1 MPQAKKKANEAQF
14 YLFVSGLPAETFEVM
29 NFSGIDKISAPYA
42 FNLTLI
48 SHQADIAPEKVVNK
62 QATLL
67 IFRDG
72 EYYPYSGI
80 ISDFTFVDKS
90 VDRATYAFKLV
101 PKLWLLRLNRQSR
114 VFQKMKVPDIIKKVL
129 DDAKLSDYYSMKL
142 DNGKYPELEYVVQ
155 YQETDLNFISRLM
168 ETNGIWYFFNE
179 QPIVPEE
186 IDGKPG
192 REALLITD
200 AIANFE
206 FIATTSDVIFRS
218 ESGMTEQID
227 VEEKES
233 VHGFHQNRHVIPS
246 NVTLKDYNYRTPEV
260 DLTGQKPVKDGDL
273 GTVYQYAGH
282 FKNVTDATN
291 AAETMANR
299 IATQQLIIEGES
311 NCRGLRAG
319 KRFTLKE
326 HFRDDLN
333 TIYVVTQT
341 AHLGAHVMAGQS
353 ANTFTYSNQ
362 FRCLP
367 ANRADLFRPAL
378 RAVAPRLPG
387 IITAQIEAN
396 GSSYASLDDMGRY
409 KVRMPFDMSDAKNH
423 EASRYVRL
431 AQPYSGSNYG
441 MHFPS
446 HEGAEMVLACIDG
459 NPDRPLGLATVPNA
473 NTLSP
478 VVSANK
484 QESVIRTAAGNEFVL
499 DDTDQK
505 QKVRLN
511 TNAKHTL
518 LMDDEN
524 KKISLTSTN
533 ANELLLDDKN
543 ELVKWNGS
551 AHSITMNYHSGSEGI
566 IITTK
571 EGNTVQIDDK
581 NKKITIHSK
590 AGHSFE
596 MDDDGKTIVLA
607 DCAGK
612 NKVTLDGNGGIIL
625 DSQGKIQIT
634 AQQDIEITGANIKM
648 TAQNALEAKATADLK
663 LKGMNVEAK
672 ADMNVKVEGGMN
684 LELKGGMQAKLGGM
698 MTEVSGDTMM
708 TVKGAMVMIN

>member
-1 MPQAKKKANEAQF
+1 
-14 YLFVSGLPAETFEVM
+14 
-29 NFSGIDKISAPYA
+29 
-42 FNLTLI
+42 
-48 SHQADIAPEKVVNK
+48 
-62 QATLL
+62 
-67 IFRDG
+67 
-72 EYYPYSGI
+72 
-80 ISDFTFVDKS
+80 
-90 VDRATYAFKLV
+90 
-101 PKLWLLRLNRQSR
+101 
-114 VFQKMKVPDIIKKVL
+114 
-129 DDAKLSDYYSMKL
+129 
-142 DNGKYPELEYVVQ
+142 
-155 YQETDLNFISRLM
+155 
-168 ETNGIWYFFNE
+168 
-179 QPIVPEE
+179 
-186 IDGKPG
+186 
-192 REALLITD
+192 
-200 AIANFE
+200 
-206 FIATTSDVIFRS
+206 
-218 ESGMTEQID
+218 MTEQID
-227 VEEKES
+227 TEDKES
-233 VHGFHQNRHVIPS
+233 VHGLHQNRHVIPS
-246 NVTLKDYNYRTPEV
+246 SVTLKDYNYRTPEV

-273 GTVYQYAGH
+273 GTVYEYAGH
-282 FKNVTDATN
+282 FKNVTEAGAAADAL
-291 AAETMANR
+291 ASRLAV
-299 IATQQLIIEGES
+299 QQLIVTGES
-311 NCRGLRAG
+311 NCRGMRAG
-319 KRFTLKE
+319 KRFTLKD
-326 HFRDDLN
+326 HFKDEMN
-333 TIYVVTQT
+333 TTYLVVRIS
-341 AHLGAHVMAGQS
+341 HIGAHIMTGQS
-353 ANTFTYSNQ
+353 ANTFTYTNR
-362 FRCLP
+362 FHCLS
-367 ANRADLFRPAL
+367 ADRIDLFRP
-378 RAVAPRLPG
+378 RMRSSAPKLPG

-396 GSSYASLDDMGRY
+396 GSSYASLDEMGRY
-409 KVRMPFDMSDAKNH
+409 KVRLPFDLSDTKNH
-423 EASRYVRL
+423 EASRYIRL

-473 NTLSP
+473 DTISP
-478 VVSANK
+478 VVSGNK

-518 LMDDEN
+518 LLDDEN
-524 KKISLTSTN
+524 KLISLKSTK

-571 EGNTVQIDDK
+571 EGNTLQIDDK

-596 MDDDGKTIVLA
+596 MDDSGKTIVLA

-648 TAQNALEAKATADLK
+648 TAQNAFTAKATADLS

-684 LELKGGMQAKLGGM
+684 LDLKGGVQTTLGGM
-698 MTEVSGDTMM
+698 MTEVSGDTMAK
-708 TVKGAMVMIN
+708 VKGTIVMIN